1 MKTFDTLIMEE
12 SKVTKG
18 ETALLF
24 AEAYSEKIVARI
36 RFAFSS
42 VCAFLSL
49 YLFAANK
56 MSFTICAVQIGLLLS
71 VCIYSGIFLFETRNK
86 PINNYVAYFSTF
98 FDVAIV
104 TGYIWTLYIAGL
116 SAQLIHLTTFPVYFV
131 VIGFTALHNR
141 ESLPL
146 FAGVLSLWAYV
157 AFYFFAV
164 LPGTGGR
171 SDLLL
176 HYIPGLGII
185 LILSVVCMLIA
196 RNNRRSFDKI
206 STFEGK
212 FTNLGG
218 TLPLMFFKIDRKG
231 KFLWVNTLSHTQFGI
246 SSSKLIGDNI
256 HNYVMNLEELKLG
269 RIPIQGTFRVKNFNS
284 EIKYVDCII
293 QAEDSKSDLFGGSIV
308 DVTDRERAISQR
320 EEMEQRLFQYQKM
333 ESLGTLASG
342 MAHDFNNILQT
353 ITDISGRV
361 GNKSKEAGTKRGM
374 ALISETL
381 TDARFLIS
389 ELLALGRKKPL
400 NYGPVNIST
409 FLKQVIPT
417 FREQIGDSYEV
428 NIDIRN
434 DDLWIE
440 GDADYLKRIL
450 QNLFG
455 NAKDAMPEGGIITV
469 ESFRTD
475 NEEEDSSVVIRF
487 SDTGVGVP
495 DSIIEKIFDP
505 FYTTKKKGK
514 GTGLGLALVRR
525 IITQHK
531 GVVFIEKSNSQGTTF
546 RMEIP
551 EAEKYRQDMD
561 TRTILVNRISTTV
574 LVLDDDPKMCN
585 ILDFFLT
592 ELSYKTCIAST
603 MEAGLKEIKKHLD
616 DCKVMIMDWKLKEK
630 NPHEVINRFR
640 ALKPEL
646 IIIVVS
652 GYQPLQESI
661 KKMNIFRWITKPY
674 DKNRLDREIQKALYL
689 SSKAKK

>member
-1 MKTFDTLIMEE
+1 MNNQ
-12 SKVTKG
+12 VTK
-18 ETALLF
+18 ESRNIKADKHLLL
-24 AEAYSEKIVARI
+24 AESLSEKLIARI
-36 RFAFSS
+36 RFTLAS
-42 VCAFLSL
+42 VCAFVSL

-56 MSFTICAVQIGLLLS
+56 IDFAICAIQIGLLIIAC
-71 VCIYSGIFLFETRNK
+71 VYSGIFLFESRSK
-86 PINNYVAYFSTF
+86 PIHRLVAFASSF
-98 FDVAIV
+98 LDVIIV
-104 TGYIWTLYIAGL
+104 SAFIWTLHFAGFP
-116 SAQLIHLTTFPVYFV
+116 AQVIHMTSFPAYFV
-131 VIGFTALHNR
+131 IIGFTALHNR
-141 ESLPL
+141 ETVSL
-146 FAGVLSLWAYV
+146 FAGFLSLWAY
-157 AFYFFAV
+157 FSLYFIAV
-164 LPGTGGR
+164 MPKSRGM
-171 SDLLL
+171 SDLLIL
-176 HYIPGLGII
+176 YIPGLII
-185 LILSVVCMLIA
+185 LLIATFISVLIA
-196 RNNRRSFDKI
+196 RSNHRSVEKI
-206 STFEGK
+206 ASFEGG
-212 FTNLGG
+212 FSTVSSS
-218 TLPLMFFKIDRKG
+218 LPLMLFKIDKKG
-231 KFLWVNTLSHTQFGI
+231 KFLWVNTLAPGQFGV
-246 SSSKLIGDNI
+246 SANKLIGQNV
-256 HNYVMNLEELKLG
+256 HNYVMDLEELKADKL
-269 RIPIQGTFRVKNFNS
+269 PIQGTFKVKNFS
-284 EIKYVDCII
+284 REIKFVDCII
-293 QAEDSKSDLFGGSIV
+293 QAQDEKSEVLDGSIV
-308 DVTDRERAISQR
+308 DVSDRERAISQR

-353 ITDISGRV
+353 ITDITGRV
-361 GNKSKEAGTKRGM
+361 GNKTAENDTKRGM

-400 NYGPVNIST
+400 NYGPVNIAT
-409 FLKQVIPT
+409 FLREVVPT
-417 FREQIGDSYEV
+417 FSEQIGDSYEV
-428 NIDIRN
+428 NLDIRE
-434 DDLWIE
+434 DELWIQ
-440 GDADYLKRIL
+440 GDADYLKRIF

-469 ESFRTD
+469 ECFRSH
-475 NEEEDSSVVIRF
+475 NEGEDSSVVIRF

-546 RMEIP
+546 RIEIP
-551 EAEKYRQDMD
+551 ETEEYRHDLD
-561 TRTILVNRISTTV
+561 TKTILINRISTTV

-585 ILDFFLT
+585 ILNFFLT

-603 MEAGLKEIKKHLD
+603 MDEGLQELKKHLD
-616 DCKVMIMDWKLKEK
+616 DCKVLIMDWKLKEK
-630 NPHEVINRFR
+630 DPHEVIKRFR

-689 SSKAKK
+689 ANKEKEK